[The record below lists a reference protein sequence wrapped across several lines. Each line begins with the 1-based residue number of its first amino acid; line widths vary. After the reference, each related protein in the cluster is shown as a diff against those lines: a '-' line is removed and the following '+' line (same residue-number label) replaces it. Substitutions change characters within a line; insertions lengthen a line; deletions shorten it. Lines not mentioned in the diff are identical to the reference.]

1 MEDYWVWLNGEFVR
15 RAEARLPMTDR
26 GFRLGDNVF
35 DTLRTF
41 NGKLFKLEEHLDR
54 FARSLKYARIDPAVS
69 ISDFGRLLVETV
81 QKNEPIRQSENDDY
95 MISTIVTRGAGPITE
110 AKNPTVSIFIDPI
123 DFVAYE
129 PIFKSGGSAV
139 ITRTRAMSSQQMDP
153 KVKNYSRLHYV
164 MADLEA
170 ADVDPKGFGVLLDM
184 EGHVAEVN
192 GANVFIV
199 TDGVVRTPTDDA
211 LLQGVSRETVFEL
224 CHQLGIPTAEEKLQ
238 PYDIYTADEMFLSS
252 TPYCMLPI
260 GTVDKRSLNDDAPG
274 PITKQ
279 LLAAW
284 SEMVGIDI
292 VDQTNE
298 RAKALS
304 GN

>member
-1 MEDYWVWLNGEFVR
+1 MNFNL
-15 RAEARLPMTDR
+15 AE
-26 GFRLGDNVF
+26 
-35 DTLRTF
+35 
-41 NGKLFKLEEHLDR
+41 LEAKD
-54 FARSLKYARIDPAVS
+54 IDPES
-69 ISDFGRLLVETV
+69 FPILL
-81 QKNEPIRQSENDDY
+81 
-95 MISTIVTRGAGPITE
+95 
-110 AKNPTVSIFIDPI
+110 
-123 DFVAYE
+123 
-129 PIFKSGGSAV
+129 
-139 ITRTRAMSSQQMDP
+139 
-153 KVKNYSRLHYV
+153 
-164 MADLEA
+164 
-170 ADVDPKGFGVLLDM
+170 DVDGNLTEGTINSVFLVTNGV
-184 EGHVAEVN
+184 
-192 GANVFIV
+192 I
-199 TDGVVRTPTDDA
+199 RTPTDETV
-211 LLQGVSRETVFEL
+211 LQSVSRSVVFEL
-224 CHQLGIPTAEEKLQ
+224 ANQLGIPYSEEKLQ